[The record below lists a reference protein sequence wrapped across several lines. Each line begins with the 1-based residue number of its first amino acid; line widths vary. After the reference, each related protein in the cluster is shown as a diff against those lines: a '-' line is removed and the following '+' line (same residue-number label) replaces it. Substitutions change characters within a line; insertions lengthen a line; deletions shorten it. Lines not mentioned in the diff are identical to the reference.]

1 MARLKIEKNWSQVPN
16 QLNNSS
22 EISLKAK
29 GMYSYLNGKPA
40 DWDFAS
46 YRIANEIKESEG
58 AVKSALK
65 ELETHGYLV
74 RNKYQNAKG
83 HWKVEYTLKQ
93 IPSYKNPTKE
103 NPTYENPTI
112 GKLYNKE
119 TYNKQT
125 YNKENNKKDVDKST
139 TSPKEKT
146 YKDKPISKLD
156 IEPILQDIGRDSTEG
171 YSLRIA
177 KHLNNF
183 FIKYYQE
190 LGLKPTK
197 YMVGAKTGKEMV
209 HIKSLLNSYQEKYIR
224 DVIKFLTK
232 EKSKD
237 AEFWRGNVRSCKGFK
252 DKFDKL
258 VIAMKNKRDD
268 KNNML

>member
-1 MARLKIEKNWSQVPN
+1 MKEKPGYYAILTADVRYDKNLKAIEK
-16 QLNNSS
+16 LLFA
-22 EISLKAK
+22 EIT
-29 GMYSYLNGKPA
+29 
-40 DWDFAS
+40 
-46 YRIANEIKESEG
+46 
-58 AVKSALK
+58 ALC
-65 ELETHGYLV
+65 
-74 RNKYQNAKG
+74 NKYGKCWATNKYFADLYGVTKTSISKYISKLQEQGYIKAVMIYKDNSKEIDKRYLHINNTPIAQG
-83 HWKVEYTLKQ
+83 LNTPIDHTLKDN
-93 IPSYKNPTKE
+93 ITSINNTS
-103 NPTYENPTI
+103 
-112 GKLYNKE
+112 
-119 TYNKQT
+119 
-125 YNKENNKKDVDKST
+125 NNKKDVDKST

-146 YKDKPISKLD
+146 YKDKPISKID

-197 YMVGAKTGKEMV
+197 YMVEAKTGKEMV